1 MKQINSRTV
10 NRLVYWRGNLEI
22 EYAAS
27 VWQIS
32 LCELNRAKERLHK
45 LKNRNKINEFDSNEN
60 IRFVHVWASCLD
72 NESHSIWKND
82 EFDSVNEYWARG
94 KSWHVQIHQN
104 VLVNATASHNLSTK
118 LIAFFAK
125 LILICMY
132 AIDGGGACAYCISHN
147 LPFSFIFRYH
157 SIHGYLSLSVCILGC
172 IANVANVVVLTRR
185 EIRSPTNAIL
195 TGLAIADFLVM
206 IDYIPYSWFDY
217 ILPNM
222 NYTRKTLFS
231 YSSAWFIMFHSI
243 FAQICHTI
251 SIWLT
256 VTLAVWRYIAVA
268 YPHRN
273 RIWCNMRTTL
283 ITITSAYIVCPFA
296 AIPLYLAYG
305 IQASNQILDSSG
317 QIYKANSS
325 GGSNI
330 SGSIASVSSSSSNN
344 GVLQLASTSSL
355 PAGYK
360 NITVYKVQY
369 SDIAKNNPTLIT
381 FNLWMYSI
389 LIKLIPCFALTI
401 LSLRLIGALL
411 EAKRR
416 RKQLMNSNGMQTLVN
431 GKAVEGQP
439 NRRNTKSLE
448 KEKQTDRTTRM
459 LLAVLLLFLITEF
472 PQGILGLL
480 SAVLGPNFYS
490 QCYLKLGKCLCHSY
504 HSLFFAHSL
513 CHSLYFGFSF
523 THMLINSL
531 AR

>member
-1 MKQINSRTV
+1 MDSAHRHYPQK
-10 NRLVYWRGNLEI
+10 NLI
-22 EYAAS
+22 E
-27 VWQIS
+27 
-32 LCELNRAKERLHK
+32 
-45 LKNRNKINEFDSNEN
+45 F
-60 IRFVHVWASCLD
+60 
-72 NESHSIWKND
+72 
-82 EFDSVNEYWARG
+82 
-94 KSWHVQIHQN
+94 
-104 VLVNATASHNLSTK
+104 
-118 LIAFFAK
+118 
-125 LILICMY
+125 IL
-132 AIDGGGACAYCISHN
+132 AIDFN
-147 LPFSFIFRYH
+147 LYDCFVFAFRYH
-157 SIHGYLSLSVCILGC
+157 AVHGYLSLTVCVLGC
-172 IANVANVVVLTRR
+172 IANIVNVVVLTRR

-195 TGLAIADFLVM
+195 TGLAVADFLVM

-231 YSSAWFIMFHSI
+231 YSTAWFIMFHSI

-283 ITITSAYIVCPFA
+283 ITIASAYIVCPFA
-296 AIPLYLAYG
+296 AIPLYLATA
-305 IQASNQILDSSG
+305 IQASTQTLDENG
-317 QIYKANSS
+317 QIYKVNSS
-325 GGSNI
+325 
-330 SGSIASVSSSSSNN
+330 SGTGTSGNGITMSASPSP
-344 GVLQLASTSSL
+344 L
-355 PAGYK
+355 PTGFK
-360 NITVYKVQY
+360 NVTVYKVQF
-369 SDIAKNNPTLIT
+369 SDIAINNPSLVT

-431 GKAVEGQP
+431 GKAIEGQP

-480 SAVLGPNFYS
+480 SVLLGRAFYL
-490 QCYLKLGKCLCHSY
+490 QCYLKLGK
-504 HSLFFAHSL
+504 F
-513 CHSLYFGFSF
+513 
-523 THMLINSL
+523 
-531 AR
+531 

>member
-1 MKQINSRTV
+1 MSVSTDNSTV
-10 NRLVYWRGNLEI
+10 VYCG
-22 EYAAS
+22 
-27 VWQIS
+27 QG
-32 LCELNRAKERLHK
+32 
-45 LKNRNKINEFDSNEN
+45 
-60 IRFVHVWASCLD
+60 LD
-72 NESHSIWKND
+72 DFH
-82 EFDSVNEYWARG
+82 
-94 KSWHVQIHQN
+94 
-104 VLVNATASHNLSTK
+104 T
-118 LIAFFAK
+118 
-125 LILICMY
+125 
-132 AIDGGGACAYCISHN
+132 
-147 LPFSFIFRYH
+147 RYH
-157 SIHGYLSLSVCILGC
+157 SIHGYLSLTVCILGC
-172 IANVANVVVLTRR
+172 IMNVVNVVVLTRR

-195 TGLAIADFLVM
+195 TGLAVADFLVM

-231 YSSAWFIMFHSI
+231 YSTAWFIMFHSI

-283 ITITSAYIVCPFA
+283 ITIASAYIVCPFA
-296 AIPLYLAYG
+296 AIPLYLVTA
-305 IQASNQILDSSG
+305 IQSSIEILDNNG
-317 QIYKANSS
+317 QIYKGN
-325 GGSNI
+325 
-330 SGSIASVSSSSSNN
+330 SSSSNISN
-344 GVLQLASTSSL
+344 ASISL
-355 PAGYK
+355 LPVGFK
-360 NITVYKVQY
+360 NVTVYKVQF
-369 SDIAKNNPTLIT
+369 SDIARNNPSLIT

-416 RKQLMNSNGMQTLVN
+416 RKQLMNSNGMQMLSN
-431 GKAVEGQP
+431 GKAIDGGGAGSGQQT

-480 SAVLGPNFYS
+480 SVILGPAFYL
-490 QCYLKLGKCLCHSY
+490 QCYLKLV
-504 HSLFFAHSL
+504 
-513 CHSLYFGFSF
+513 
-523 THMLINSL
+523 THHNSICICIHVFIFIIKRRL
-531 AR
+531 DK

>member
-1 MKQINSRTV
+1 MIVVLELVAQRAHSHYPPKIGFNSFLR
-10 NRLVYWRGNLEI
+10 
-22 EYAAS
+22 
-27 VWQIS
+27 
-32 LCELNRAKERLHK
+32 
-45 LKNRNKINEFDSNEN
+45 
-60 IRFVHVWASCLD
+60 
-72 NESHSIWKND
+72 
-82 EFDSVNEYWARG
+82 
-94 KSWHVQIHQN
+94 
-104 VLVNATASHNLSTK
+104 
-118 LIAFFAK
+118 
-125 LILICMY
+125 LILIY
-132 AIDGGGACAYCISHN
+132 TN
-147 LPFSFIFRYH
+147 VFVFTFRYH
-157 SIHGYLSLSVCILGC
+157 AIHGYLSLTVCILGC
-172 IANVANVVVLTRR
+172 IANVVNVVVLTRR

-195 TGLAIADFLVM
+195 TGLAVADFLVM

-231 YSSAWFIMFHSI
+231 YSTAWFIMFHSI

-283 ITITSAYIVCPFA
+283 ITIASAYIVCPFA
-296 AIPLYLAYG
+296 AIPLYLATA
-305 IQASNQILDSSG
+305 IQASTETLDVNG
-317 QIYKANSS
+317 QIYKVNSSSS
-325 GGSNI
+325 GGIGGNHAI
-330 SGSIASVSSSSSNN
+330 SASP
-344 GVLQLASTSSL
+344 L
-355 PAGYK
+355 PAGFK
-360 NITVYKVQY
+360 NVTVYKVQF
-369 SDIAKNNPTLIT
+369 SDIAINNPSLVT

-416 RKQLMNSNGMQTLVN
+416 RKQLLNSNGMQTLVN
-431 GKAVEGQP
+431 GKAIEGQP

-480 SAVLGPNFYS
+480 SVLLGRAFYL
-490 QCYLKLGKCLCHSY
+490 QCYLKLGE
-504 HSLFFAHSL
+504 F
-513 CHSLYFGFSF
+513 
-523 THMLINSL
+523 
-531 AR
+531 

>member
-1 MKQINSRTV
+1 MNSILYV
-10 NRLVYWRGNLEI
+10 NIGQE
-22 EYAAS
+22 
-27 VWQIS
+27 
-32 LCELNRAKERLHK
+32 
-45 LKNRNKINEFDSNEN
+45 EN
-60 IRFVHVWASCLD
+60 QGYGIR
-72 NESHSIWKND
+72 K
-82 EFDSVNEYWARG
+82 
-94 KSWHVQIHQN
+94 QIHQ
-104 VLVNATASHNLSTK
+104 
-118 LIAFFAK
+118 IAICPQNWLHFCPK
-125 LILICMY
+125 LILICTY
-132 AIDGGGACAYCISHN
+132 AIDSGWREYACAFVYYISHN

-231 YSSAWFIMFHSI
+231 YSTAWFIMFHSI

-305 IQASNQILDSSG
+305 IQASNQILDSNG
-317 QIYKANSS
+317 QIYKANISTS
-325 GGSNI
+325 NNI
-330 SGSIASVSSSSSNN
+330 SGNIASVSSSSNN

-369 SDIAKNNPTLIT
+369 SDIAINNPTLIT

-416 RKQLMNSNGMQTLVN
+416 RKQLMNANGMQTLVN

-490 QCYLKLGKCLCHSY
+490 QCYLKLGKCFCHSY
-504 HSLFFAHSL
+504 HWFFFSHSL
-513 CHSLYFGFSF
+513 CHSLHIGFSF
-523 THMLINSL
+523 THSHAN
-531 AR
+531 

>member
-1 MKQINSRTV
+1 MGPNSQPATHKTDCFHSELLLIYAHVIYNYFVFVFKSFPRFC
-10 NRLVYWRGNLEI
+10 RL
-22 EYAAS
+22 
-27 VWQIS
+27 
-32 LCELNRAKERLHK
+32 
-45 LKNRNKINEFDSNEN
+45 F
-60 IRFVHVWASCLD
+60 
-72 NESHSIWKND
+72 
-82 EFDSVNEYWARG
+82 
-94 KSWHVQIHQN
+94 
-104 VLVNATASHNLSTK
+104 T
-118 LIAFFAK
+118 
-125 LILICMY
+125 
-132 AIDGGGACAYCISHN
+132 
-147 LPFSFIFRYH
+147 FRYH

-206 IDYIPYSWFDY
+206 IEYIPYSWFDY

-231 YSSAWFIMFHSI
+231 YSTAWFIMLHSI
-243 FAQICHTI
+243 FSQICHTI

-283 ITITSAYIVCPFA
+283 IAIASAYIVCPFA
-296 AIPLYLAYG
+296 AIPLYLLHE
-305 IQASNQILDSSG
+305 IQASTQILDSNG

-325 GGSNI
+325 NVGSNI
-330 SGSIASVSSSSSNN
+330 SGAGSVSSGS
-344 GVLQLASTSSL
+344 GAIQLAPTSSL
-355 PAGYK
+355 PAGFQ
-360 NITVYKVQY
+360 NVTVYKVQF
-369 SDIAKNNPTLIT
+369 SDFAKNNPSLLT

-480 SAVLGPNFYS
+480 SYVLGQAFYL
-490 QCYLKLGKCLCHSY
+490 QCYLKLGKCLCHNLFS
-504 HSLFFAHSL
+504 SLFMSSYSVFIQLHVVYL
-513 CHSLYFGFSF
+513 CTLYS
-523 THMLINSL
+523 THIFRYSTPIVHIIIVNTLVLCSYFYHQMLDK
-531 AR
+531 